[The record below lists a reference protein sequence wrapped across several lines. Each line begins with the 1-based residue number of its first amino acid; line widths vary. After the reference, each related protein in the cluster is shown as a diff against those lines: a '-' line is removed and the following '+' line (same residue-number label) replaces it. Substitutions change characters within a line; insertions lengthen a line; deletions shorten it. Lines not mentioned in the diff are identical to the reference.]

1 MIRPYALT
9 VLMLCICF
17 ALFAQN
23 PIALDYNS
31 LQLREEFSD
40 QNENWTYMTTVE
52 NLYMPDNGD
61 LFMHRN
67 NVSSAYAF
75 VTKWKNDLK
84 VFNILAKMKL
94 GPAEVADQSIG
105 IICLAQRDGKGAI
118 VVEFNKFKQYRIKQL
133 IGAYYRNITGTPEEQ
148 GWVKSNLLNAR
159 EDYNELDIRVALPQ
173 IDVYINKKLAK
184 SFDVADYEAGEMG
197 LLVGPNTKAKA
208 DFFYVY
214 STNEELGELDSRKE
228 KQQEKMSL
236 SELLAKQRY
245 ETEQKDRSL
254 KECQSERQKA
264 VSVLED
270 EVGRLTAENERMIM
284 QNKQLVEFRDQVLID
299 IDEDAFLTL
308 AENLKNEI
316 IKNERLESQVQVYR
330 DSLKLTHA
338 NYNKLKLVLLDKS
351 IKKAEKEKV
360 EREAKE
366 ALTTKKEIEAE
377 LLDKKLTK
385 EQQEWEKKNYKPTKA
400 VIPTP
405 GTKTEPA
412 TPAEAAKPKAEPKPT
427 PVAASPKA
435 EEKTTSTSKPLPVAV
450 KPAKIKAD

>member
-1 MIRPYALT
+1 MIRPYAPA
-9 VLMLCICF
+9 VLMLCISF
-17 ALFAQN
+17 ALAAQN
-23 PIALDYNS
+23 PIALDYSS
-31 LQLREEFSD
+31 LLLREEFSD

-67 NVSSAYAF
+67 NLSSAYAF

-84 VFNILAKMKL
+84 VFNILAKVKL
-94 GPAEVADQSIG
+94 GPAETADQSIG

-133 IGAYYRNITGTPEEQ
+133 IGAYYRNITGTPEDQ

-173 IDVYINKKLAK
+173 IDVYINKKMAK
-184 SFDVADYEAGEMG
+184 SFDVADYGPGEMG

-214 STNEELGELDSRKE
+214 STNEELGELEGRKE

-245 ETEQKDRSL
+245 ETDQKDRDL
-254 KECQSERQKA
+254 KECQTERQKA
-264 VSVLED
+264 VSVLEE
-270 EVGRLTAENERMIM
+270 EVGRLIAENERMVL

-308 AENLKNEI
+308 AENLKLEI
-316 IKNERLESQVQVYR
+316 VKNERLESQVQVYR

-338 NYNKLKLVLLDKS
+338 NFNKLKLVLLDKS
-351 IKKAEKEKV
+351 IKKAEKDKV

-377 LLDKKLTK
+377 LLNKKLAK
-385 EQQEWEKKNYKPTKA
+385 DQEEWEKKNYKPTKT
-400 VIPTP
+400 VTPTP
-405 GTKTEPA
+405 GAKMEPVA
-412 TPAEAAKPKAEPKPT
+412 PAEAAKPKAEPKP
-427 PVAASPKA
+427 PAAAEPKA
-435 EEKTTSTSKPLPVAV
+435 EDKTTSTSKPLPVAV